1 MTRVQPHR
9 DIIIGDER
17 YSANPADPSVPT
29 DLREDPT
36 LARGSR
42 MGIDAT
48 RGFKG
53 YAFPD
58 KVESTPE
65 MKQLV
70 EKRWREYGFLQ
81 PTPVPLTASA
91 KSLIHA

>member
-1 MTRVQPHR
+1 
-9 DIIIGDER
+9 
-17 YSANPADPSVPT
+17 
-29 DLREDPT
+29 
-36 LARGSR
+36 

-70 EKRWREYGFLQ
+70 EKRWREYGFSQ
-81 PTPVPLTASA
+81 PTPVPLIASA